1 MYQDDDP
8 LSYALKS
15 THCGWNHGVLASV
28 EFVRP
33 SPKPRK
39 AISLIGRPLNAQR
52 VAHDRQPLR
61 PGDQQALMFHFA
73 FHLAFHFGRENR
85 KMKHPFPK
93 TQFAQW
99 FSRST
104 VVFHLPFHLVFHSA
118 RKTERNTQAR
128 IATASLSLPVLTLL
142 RLATAFRP
150 WLDHQQTGEP
160 VHGLLVLERGIR
172 SLPLTVLTRHE
183 LIGRIIG
190 LGRGP
195 ISLYM
200 LQAGIVGLPNVGK
213 STLFNALTA
222 QEAAL
227 AANYPFATIE
237 PNVGVVAVPDGRLGV
252 LKDLNK
258 AQKIVPATV
267 EFVDIAGLVRGASK
281 GEGLGNQFLA
291 NIRETHAV
299 IQVVRCFEDENIIH
313 VEGSV
318 DPIRDIETIQIELA
332 LADLASI
339 EKRKDKAGRS
349 AKSGDKD
356 AKRELEIIEKIQPVL
371 EEGRPIRAAAL
382 TDDEREIVRK
392 WFLLTSKPTIYA
404 ANVDE
409 GSLAD
414 PDSNPHVLAVKKHA
428 AAENSDVVV
437 ICAKL
442 EAELV
447 ALEDAERAE
456 YLKDL
461 GLESS
466 GVDKMIKAAYHMLGL
481 MSFLTA
487 GEKEVRAW
495 TIPIGTK
502 APQAAGEIHTDIER
516 GFIRAEIIGYD
527 DLVACGS
534 RKAASE
540 KGLARL
546 EGKEYVMQDGDVV
559 DFRFNV

>member
-1 MYQDDDP
+1 
-8 LSYALKS
+8 
-15 THCGWNHGVLASV
+15 
-28 EFVRP
+28 
-33 SPKPRK
+33 
-39 AISLIGRPLNAQR
+39 
-52 VAHDRQPLR
+52 
-61 PGDQQALMFHFA
+61 
-73 FHLAFHFGRENR
+73 
-85 KMKHPFPK
+85 
-93 TQFAQW
+93 
-99 FSRST
+99 
-104 VVFHLPFHLVFHSA
+104 
-118 RKTERNTQAR
+118 
-128 IATASLSLPVLTLL
+128 
-142 RLATAFRP
+142 
-150 WLDHQQTGEP
+150 
-160 VHGLLVLERGIR
+160 
-172 SLPLTVLTRHE
+172 
-183 LIGRIIG
+183 
-190 LGRGP
+190 
-195 ISLYM
+195 M

-237 PNVGVVAVPDGRLGV
+237 PNVGVVAVPDERLAV
-252 LKDLNK
+252 LEKMNK
-258 AQKIVPATV
+258 AQKTVPATV
-267 EFVDIAGLVRGASK
+267 EVVGIAGLVRGASK

-299 IQVVRCFEDENIIH
+299 IQVVRCFEDENIVH
-313 VEGSV
+313 VEGTV

-332 LADLASI
+332 LADLGSI
-339 EKRKDKAGRS
+339 EKRKEKAVRGS
-349 AKSGDKD
+349 KSGDKD
-356 AKRELEIIEKIQPVL
+356 AKRELEIIDKILPVL
-371 EEGRPIRAAAL
+371 EEGRPVRAANL

-409 GSLAD
+409 ATLAD
-414 PDSNPHVLAVKKHA
+414 PASNPHVQKVIEHA
-428 AAENSDVVV
+428 KTENSDVVA

-447 ALEDAERAE
+447 ALDPADRAD

-461 GLESS
+461 GLDSS
-466 GVDKMIKAAYHMLGL
+466 GVDKLIKAAYHMLGL

-516 GFIRAEIIGYD
+516 GFIRAEIVSYD